1 MLEWFNSLTP
11 GVQASVIGG
20 CATVIGAVITGVFS
34 LIKRKKETKN
44 ITNIKQKQGIA
55 NKGTQIGI
63 QNNINNNNA
72 N

>member
-1 MLEWFNSLTP
+1 MSE
-11 GVQASVIGG
+11 GIIVAIIGG
-20 CATVIGAVITGVFS
+20 IAGILSAIIAGVFS

-44 ITNIKQKQGIA
+44 IINIKQKQWIA
-55 NKGTQIGI
+55 NKGTQIGV